1 LQRAVVERFP
11 NVSVIDLSLV
21 LNTIDSIL
29 SKVSGAMRFIA
40 LFTIVT
46 GLAVLAG
53 AVLSSRAQRLNESIL
68 LRTLGAPRGQILGVI
83 SAEYLLLGGTAG
95 AAGTAL
101 GLAATWGLGFY
112 FFRSPSTISLFPV
125 MAILIL
131 VIGATVA
138 AGALGCWGIF
148 RRSPLEALRAEA

>member
-1 LQRAVVERFP
+1 
-11 NVSVIDLSLV
+11 
-21 LNTIDSIL
+21 
-29 SKVSGAMRFIA
+29 
-40 LFTIVT
+40 
-46 GLAVLAG
+46 
-53 AVLSSRAQRLNESIL
+53 
-68 LRTLGAPRGQILGVI
+68 
-83 SAEYLLLGGTAG
+83 
-95 AAGTAL
+95 
-101 GLAATWGLGFY
+101 LGFY